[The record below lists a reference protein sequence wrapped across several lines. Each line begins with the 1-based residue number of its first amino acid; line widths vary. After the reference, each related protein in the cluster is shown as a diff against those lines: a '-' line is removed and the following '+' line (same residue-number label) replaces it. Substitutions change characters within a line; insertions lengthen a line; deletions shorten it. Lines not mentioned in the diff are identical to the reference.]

1 MRLARPREV
10 REETA
15 TAVAGYGWRELC
27 EEERCVCVCCVG
39 VGVWVWVH
47 LCVGEKRD
55 SRYRSQI
62 CGIGS
67 FGASDSI
74 SETVVNL

>member
-27 EEERCVCVCCVG
+27 EEERCVCVLCGGVG
-39 VGVWVWVH
+39 VGVGAFV
-47 LCVGEKRD
+47 CGRKKR
-55 SRYRSQI
+55 
-62 CGIGS
+62 
-67 FGASDSI
+67 
-74 SETVVNL
+74 L